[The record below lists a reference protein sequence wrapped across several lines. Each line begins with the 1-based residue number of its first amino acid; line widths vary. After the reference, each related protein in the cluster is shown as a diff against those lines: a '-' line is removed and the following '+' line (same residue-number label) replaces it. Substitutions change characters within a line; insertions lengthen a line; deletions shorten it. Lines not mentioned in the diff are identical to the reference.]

1 MVTKKLI
8 ANCLSTTF
16 NQIPEEVQVH
26 GKRSLLNWLGA
37 AIGAAE
43 HSSIDMLVELSNDL
57 SSSGEATIFGR
68 REKSDIST
76 AALVMGTAS
85 HIFDY
90 DDTHLDTI
98 HHPSG
103 PVAPVVV
110 ALGEHLEA
118 SGEEAL
124 KAFILGCEAELRI
137 SNAVYPSHYKL
148 GWHITSST
156 GVFGAAI
163 AAGVLL
169 GLDDDELS
177 NAMGI
182 AGTQAFGL
190 RASFGTMAKPL
201 HPGKAAQTGLLS
213 ALLAQKGFTGSQEIL
228 EAKRGFANV
237 LAPEHELE
245 KVNFNWGEDWELL
258 KNTFK
263 PYACGIVLHP
273 SIDACIYFKER
284 ISFEELKSIQLTVNP
299 YVLELTGNRN
309 PKTGLEGKF
318 SIYFAAAA
326 AFIYGEAGFKQFTDD
341 IVCQQNIQQVQRKIQ
356 VKVDETIKEEQVVA
370 RAELFNGE
378 TMEYKVD
385 HTTGSLLN
393 PMKESDLTNKFNELA
408 GEWMEQS
415 QIRDIVSKLLDL
427 ENLPSI
433 NELTELNNFTVAKRF
448 H

>member
-1 MVTKKLI
+1 MITKKLI
-8 ANCLSTTF
+8 ANCLSTSF
-16 NQIPEEVQVH
+16 YQIPEDVKIH
-26 GKRSLLNWLGA
+26 GKMSLLNWLGA
-37 AIGAAE
+37 AIGTAE
-43 HSSIDMLVELSNDL
+43 HPSIDMLIELSNDL
-57 SSSGEATIFGR
+57 SSSGQATIFGR
-68 REKSDIST
+68 KEKSDIST

-118 SGEEAL
+118 SGEDVL

-137 SNAVYPSHYKL
+137 SNAVYPSHYQL

-163 AAGVLL
+163 AAGLLL
-169 GLDDDELS
+169 GLEEDELN

-190 RASFGTMAKPL
+190 RASFGTMSKPL

-237 LAPEHELE
+237 LAPEHDLE
-245 KVNFNWGEDWELL
+245 KVNIKWGEEWELL

-273 SIDACIYFKER
+273 SIDACIYFRER
-284 ISFEELKSIQLTVNP
+284 VPFEELKSIELNVNP

-309 PKTGLEGKF
+309 PNTGLEGKF

-341 IVCQQNIQQVQRKIQ
+341 KVNQQNIQQMQRKIQ

-370 RAELFNGE
+370 KAERLNGE
-378 TMEYKVD
+378 VMECKVD
-385 HTTGSLLN
+385 HATGSLLN
-393 PMKESDLTNKFNELA
+393 PMKETDLINKFNELA
-408 GEWMEQS
+408 SEVMETS
-415 QIRDIVSKLLDL
+415 QIQSIVSKLLGL
-427 ENLPSI
+427 ENLQSI
-433 NELTELNNFTVAKRF
+433 NELTNLNNVTDAKRF
-448 H
+448 Q